1 MFSSLLFFL
10 ENFVWFWMAVFLPI
24 NSATKWGQTQDNRK
38 FLGKCLPSQMF
49 PHNKSMC
56 NPTYSIYT
64 HSQWQNECVSERDR
78 KTKDLYSSWANTDR
92 TYRKTGKPDTACRMR
107 VCVCVLLKHV
117 CHLSEPQDVICSQV
131 FSLLRTEFTNWYR
144 CTWMHSDSSGGQASI
159 APTDSEASMD
169 GRARERNKYRY
180 ICVCVSIWMYLN
192 IILASEC
199 WTRR

>member
-92 TYRKTGKPDTACRMR
+92 TYRKTGKPDTPCGMW
-107 VCVCVLLKHV
+107 VCVCAFEACLPFKWTSGCYLLSSIFPASHRI
-117 CHLSEPQDVICSQV
+117 HELIPLHMNAFRFERWTSQH
-131 FSLLRTEFTNWYR
+131 RTDRF
-144 CTWMHSDSSGGQASI
+144 GGFN
-159 APTDSEASMD
+159 
-169 GRARERNKYRY
+169 G
-180 ICVCVSIWMYLN
+180 
-192 IILASEC
+192 
-199 WTRR
+199 WTSQRTQ